1 MKITTDL
8 WFAAYLN
15 LQEVELTD
23 YEKLNNRKVQFTFNV
38 SEEEWAAHK
47 LAFFNSEINKFRQ
60 AQERLRDLLY

>member
-8 WFAAYLN
+8 WFAAYLG
-15 LQEVELTD
+15 LQGVELAE
-23 YEKLNNRKVQFTFNV
+23 YEKVTSRKIQFKFNV
-38 SEEEWAAHK
+38 SDEEWAAHK

>member
-8 WFAAYLN
+8 WFAAYLS
-15 LQEVELTD
+15 LQGVELTE
-23 YEKLNNRKVQFTFNV
+23 YEKLNTRKVQFKFNI

-47 LAFFNSEINKFRQ
+47 LAFFNSEITKFRQ